1 MKRGAIYRTR
11 ERMPERGGKPGFYVV
26 VSRPFI
32 AQNEGVSTVVCAP
45 IYREH
50 LGLSTEVV
58 LGPADGLPTDCSI
71 RCDFLT
77 LMFKSKLTGFVAD
90 LPRSRMA
97 ELDEA
102 LGRALG
108 IGQR

>member
-1 MKRGAIYRTR
+1 MSSCR
-11 ERMPERGGKPGFYVV
+11 V
-26 VSRPFI
+26 PFI
-32 AQNEGVSTVVCAP
+32 AQNEDVSTVVCAP

-58 LGPADGLPTDCSI
+58 LGACRWPANGLLDSLRTSW
-71 RCDFLT
+71 T

-97 ELDEA
+97 ELDRSPW
-102 LGRALG
+102 GRALG